1 LDLANIDEQRDGSMV
16 APCFQTA
23 AARGRNALIQRKGQ
37 LCARECCVRGL
48 GSRAPHRFVWNPIEK
63 VIEGLHFVQLE
74 EVFSKDLGREWLE
87 DALAILDNPAVKP
100 STAEELLQLDF
111 VAEALGHSAVGDLGN
126 PKRPVISS
134 SSATVAQ
141 PRRDP
146 KAS

>member
-1 LDLANIDEQRDGSMV
+1 MV

-126 PKRPVISS
+126 QLKEAGNLELFCDGSTT
-134 SSATVAQ
+134 SA
-141 PRRDP
+141 RS
-146 KAS
+146 KSE